1 MAIFLTKDSKVI
13 VQGITGSEAGIHTAR
28 MLKAGT
34 PLVGDCPSRQNA
46 QVRTPPKRADLPLFT
61 AVGVALHVG
70 LPLAL
75 ARHGPRHR
83 PNAQVSR
90 ITKRVGQLLV
100 ASGATIVV
108 SATLEHLRHDRS
120 SRERAPWPGAVPEF
134 IVLGGPYAFT
144 RNPMYVG
151 ELLMWLGWT
160 VMLNSGTVAI
170 GSATMAGAM
179 TLVVRREE
187 RRLNA
192 TGSPLD
198 SLKLKDRSPQ
208 EE

>member
-1 MAIFLTKDSKVI
+1 
-13 VQGITGSEAGIHTAR
+13 
-28 MLKAGT
+28 
-34 PLVGDCPSRQNA
+34 
-46 QVRTPPKRADLPLFT
+46 VRTLPKRADLPVFT

-75 ARHGPRHR
+75 ARHDARHR
-83 PNAQVSR
+83 PNAQASR

-160 VMLNSGTVAI
+160 LMLKSGTVAV

-192 TGSPLD
+192 TFGDEYRQYADRVSRWLPTSNSRCAFIRPARLKPVPD
-198 SLKLKDRSPQ
+198 S
-208 EE
+208 